1 MILAIL
7 WPRHLLSLMRITFMM
22 HTLANSDPPQ
32 ALPGERPAL
41 EELHD
46 INEFRF
52 KLADALQSSL
62 DLHEILANFYQ
73 MLQRVI
79 RCSGME
85 YRLQTKDIRLAL
97 GTHRAHRAH
106 YTLKRGEIAVG
117 EMTFFRGA
125 KFSEKELSKM
135 EALLALLMLPLRNA
149 LLYRDALE
157 NSMRDSLTGIGNR
170 AALELTLQ
178 RELKLGLRTQ
188 RPLSLLIADVDSFK
202 QVNDRFGH
210 AMGDRLLV
218 LAVSLIKGAL
228 RETDQVFRYGG
239 DEFVVILSNTGGD
252 EAESVAE
259 RIRQA
264 AAACELPGAAGCER
278 ITLSLG
284 IGCSSKEDSRDSL
297 FKKADEALYQAKKDG
312 RNRVARLA

>member
-1 MILAIL
+1 
-7 WPRHLLSLMRITFMM
+7 MM
-22 HTLANSDPPQ
+22 HILANSDTKV
-32 ALPGERPAL
+32 LPHGRPML
-41 EELHD
+41 DESQDL
-46 INEFRF
+46 NEFRF
-52 KLADALQSSL
+52 TLADALQSSL

-73 MLQRVI
+73 MLRRVI

-85 YRLQTKDIRLAL
+85 YNLQTRNIRLAL

-106 YTLKRGEIAVG
+106 YILKRGEIAVG

-125 KFSEKELSKM
+125 KFSEPELNKM

-157 NSMRDSLTGIGNR
+157 NSLRDSLTGIGNR

-178 RELKLGLRTQ
+178 RELKLAQRTQ
-188 RPLSLLIADVDSFK
+188 RPLSLLVADVDSFK
-202 QVNDRFGH
+202 QINDRLGH

-218 LAVSLIKGAL
+218 LAVELIKSAL

-252 EAESVAE
+252 EAETVAE

-264 AAACELPGAAGCER
+264 AAACELPGTAGSER
-278 ITLSLG
+278 ITLS
-284 IGCSSKEDSRDSL
+284 IGVGSSTPEDARDSL
-297 FKKADEALYQAKKDG
+297 FKKADEALYQAKTSG
-312 RNRVARLA
+312 RNRVARLG